1 MKKDKVLLPNLIYD
15 KSKDSVCFKFKN
27 TFYLKAN
34 GKQILFNNYVLNN
47 VSYTGSVYYHDIKV
61 SCNIIKSEN
70 ADGLLVNLE
79 YDNVEYLSTNE
90 IAKIGKE
97 IESLILNILNIND
110 SPDDYENENKNN
122 LSDID
127 ERFNF
132 YEREDIS
139 DNSGEELNILSN
151 NENHDALSDNDDLE
165 YGYSFSKFNT
175 A

>member
-1 MKKDKVLLPNLIYD
+1 L
-15 KSKDSVCFKFKN
+15 
-27 TFYLKAN
+27 
-34 GKQILFNNYVLNN
+34 G
-47 VSYTGSVYYHDIKV
+47 
-61 SCNIIKSEN
+61 
-70 ADGLLVNLE
+70 
-79 YDNVEYLSTNE
+79 TNE

-110 SPDDYENENKNN
+110 SSNENESENKNN

-127 ERFNF
+127 ERFNY

-151 NENHDALSDNDDLE
+151 NENHDTLSDNDDLE

-175 A
+175 T